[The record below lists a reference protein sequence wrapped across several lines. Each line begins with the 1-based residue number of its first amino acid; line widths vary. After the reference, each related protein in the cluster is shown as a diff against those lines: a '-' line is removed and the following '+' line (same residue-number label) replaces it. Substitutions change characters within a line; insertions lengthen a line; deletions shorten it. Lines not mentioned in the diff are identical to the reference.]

1 MAMTCYSVFDPA
13 HSCGFI
19 SNLILDAAAGKM
31 SHSLKDRWFLSFLPN
46 ITQAMVQQD
55 YGGKW
60 KEAQQKLL
68 RPIDF
73 ITTIE
78 ELWST
83 FNSLPKVANLAAG
96 DTIILA
102 RNDKEASFE
111 AFPHGKRVLLTVYT
125 SVAADKA
132 VDVVLAAVIGEQLM
146 KVCDMESTCDVIR
159 MAHKPSYQYKDCVR
173 IELWLSSARHAESII
188 GCLKD
193 QLKEKGVAQ
202 FDLKETNLE

>member
-1 MAMTCYSVFDPA
+1 MTHA
-13 HSCGFI
+13 
-19 SNLILDAAAGKM
+19 
-31 SHSLKDRWFLSFLPN
+31 LKDPWFLSFLPN

-73 ITTIE
+73 ISSIE

-83 FNSLPKVANLAAG
+83 FNSLPKVPNLAAG
-96 DTIILA
+96 DTILLA
-102 RNDKEASFE
+102 RKNKEASFE

-125 SVAADKA
+125 ASAAEKA
-132 VDVVLAAVIGEQLM
+132 VDVVLTAVIGEQVI
-146 KVCDMESTCDVIR
+146 KVCDSESICDVIR
-159 MAHKPSYQYKDCVR
+159 MAHKPSYQFKDCVR
-173 IELWLSSARHAESII
+173 IELWLSSAQHTEAII
-188 GCLKD
+188 AYLKD
-193 QLKEKGVAQ
+193 QLKEKGVPQ

>member
-1 MAMTCYSVFDPA
+1 MSNNCIGLATSYYAVIMSLFQRFEMAHP
-13 HSCGFI
+13 
-19 SNLILDAAAGKM
+19 
-31 SHSLKDRWFLSFLPN
+31 LKDPWFLSFSPN

-73 ITTIE
+73 ISSIE

-83 FNSLPKVANLAAG
+83 FNSLPKLPNLAAG

-102 RNDKEASFE
+102 RKNKEASFE
-111 AFPHGKRVLLTVYT
+111 AFPNGKRVLLTVYT
-125 SVAADKA
+125 ASAAEKA
-132 VDVVLAAVIGEQLM
+132 VDVVLAAVIGEQVI
-146 KVCDMESTCDVIR
+146 KFCDMESACDVIR
-159 MAHKPSYQYKDCVR
+159 MAHKPSYQYKECVR
-173 IELWLSSARHAESII
+173 IELWLSSAHHSDAIVAF
-188 GCLKD
+188 LQD
-193 QLKEKGVAQ
+193 QLKEKGVPQ